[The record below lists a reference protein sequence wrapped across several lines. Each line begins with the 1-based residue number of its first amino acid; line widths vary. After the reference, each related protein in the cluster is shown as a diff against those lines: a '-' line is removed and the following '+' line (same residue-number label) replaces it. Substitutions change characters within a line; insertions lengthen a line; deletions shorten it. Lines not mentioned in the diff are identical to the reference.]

1 MNGHSMESSR
11 RLILHSVACLGAL
24 GAGASFAQEGGYA
37 YGGLSVGQSQ
47 SRVDNERITGA
58 LLGAGFATTT
68 MSRDQKDTAFKLF
81 GGYQFNR
88 YFALEGG
95 YFNLG
100 KFGYT
105 STTIPAGTLSGQ
117 IKLQGFNLDVVGT
130 LPISERFSAL
140 GRVGVQVARAR
151 DTFSG
156 TGAIRV
162 LSPNPSKTEANYKIG
177 AGLQYEV
184 NPSFLVR
191 GEVERYRVNDAVGNH
206 GDINLYSVSL
216 IFPLGR
222 VPAPAVREPVMSSYV
237 APAPVVAAAAPV
249 PVAPVAVGRRVSF
262 SADSLFGFDAA
273 TIRPQ
278 GRVALDRFAS
288 ELAGADFDVIRVE
301 GHTDRLG
308 SPAYNQ
314 KLSLRRAEAV
324 KDYLVSRH
332 GIGSAKVSAVG
343 RGESTPVTQ
352 RADCKGSA
360 ATPSLI
366 ACLQPDRRVVVEVSG
381 TR

>member
-1 MNGHSMESSR
+1 MIRNSMHPTR
-11 RLILHSVACLGAL
+11 NLCLAGLAALGSL
-24 GAGASFAQEGGYA
+24 GAGASFAQDGGYA

-47 SRVDNERITGA
+47 SRIDNERITAG

-68 MSRDQKDTAFKLF
+68 MSVDQKDTAFKLF

-105 STTIPAGTLSGQ
+105 STTIPAGTLNGQ

-130 LPISERFSAL
+130 LPISERFSAI

-151 DTFSG
+151 DSFSG

-162 LSPNPSKTEANYKIG
+162 LGPNPSKTDTNYKLG
-177 AGLQYEV
+177 VGLQYEV

-216 IFPLGR
+216 VFPLGR
-222 VPAPAVREPVMSSYV
+222 VPAPAAREPVMSSYV
-237 APAPVVAAAAPV
+237 APAPVAAAPPE
-249 PVAPVAVGRRVSF
+249 PVAPVASRRRVSF

-273 TIRPQ
+273 TIGPQ
-278 GRVALDRFAS
+278 GRTALDKFAS
-288 ELAGADFDVIRVE
+288 ELGGTDFDVIQVE

-308 SPAYNQ
+308 SAAYNQ
-314 KLSLRRAEAV
+314 KLSLRRAESV
-324 KDYLVSRH
+324 KDYLVSRS
-332 GIGSAKVSAVG
+332 GINAAKVSAVG
-343 RGESTPVTQ
+343 RGESAPVT
-352 RADCKGSA
+352 RPADCKGSA
-360 ATPSLI
+360 ATPSLV

>member
-1 MNGHSMESSR
+1 MESSR